1 MLRVSCYSKSM
12 KDVGL
17 VNLIEL
23 VLIELIGVIILRKST
38 LELRSIVIMSYNSI
52 INHFNCNINFV
63 YLCTERSL
71 WRKDVQK
78 NATTTESPE
87 QNKIIERCNPRRKQK
102 STKIRLWQMPII
114 FRTVNRM
121 NVVGRAVWDR
131 KSGVIFHG
139 KQIRNIRR

>member
-71 WRKDVQK
+71 
-78 NATTTESPE
+78 
-87 QNKIIERCNPRRKQK
+87 
-102 STKIRLWQMPII
+102 
-114 FRTVNRM
+114 
-121 NVVGRAVWDR
+121 
-131 KSGVIFHG
+131 
-139 KQIRNIRR
+139 